1 LSFSGI
7 EESFARKA
15 AKAQRTQR
23 QLKPFASLRLCV
35 NNFFVMPIASIN
47 PTTGET
53 LQTFGALSATEI
65 DQKLQLAADTF
76 RTYRKTPM
84 QDRARMMMRAADILE
99 SDKQELG
106 KTMTAEMGK
115 PIKAAIA
122 EAEKCAWVCRYYAE
136 NAPHHLTDQIVETNA
151 RKSYVHFQPL
161 GPVLAVMP
169 WNFPFWQVFRFAA
182 PALMAGNVGLLKHA
196 SNVPRCAVAIES
208 IFTRAGFPQGVFQT
222 LLIGSDAVEG
232 ILNDRRV
239 VAATLTGSE
248 PAGRSV
254 AAAAGKQIKKT
265 VLELGGSD
273 PFIVMP
279 SANLDEAVT
288 TAVKARTINNGQSCI
303 AAKRFIV
310 AAEIYDEF
318 ERRFVGE
325 MRALKIGDPMEES
338 TDIGPLATPQIVNDL
353 DEQVKKA
360 VASGARVL
368 TGGRKLDRAGNF
380 YEPTVLVDVDLHAPV
395 SCEEIFGPVAMLFRA
410 SNIDDAIDIANATQF
425 GLGAAAWTNDEQEQL
440 EFIEELE
447 AGCVFIN
454 GMVASDPR
462 LPFGGVKN
470 SGYGR
475 ELAEFGIRE
484 FVNVKTVWIDS
495 RGEKRTETE

>member
-1 LSFSGI
+1 MVFI
-7 EESFARKA
+7 M
-15 AKAQRTQR
+15 T
-23 QLKPFASLRLCV
+23 
-35 NNFFVMPIASIN
+35 IASIN

-53 LQTFGALSATEI
+53 LQTFDALTAAQIEE
-65 DQKLQLAADTF
+65 KLQLAADTF
-76 RTYRKTPM
+76 RTYRHTPIS
-84 QDRARMMMRAADILE
+84 QRAARMQRAAEILE
-99 SDKQELG
+99 ADKQALG
-106 KTMTAEMGK
+106 KMMTGEMGK
-115 PIKAAIA
+115 PLKAAIA

-136 NAPHHLTDQIVETNA
+136 NAQHQLADQIVETNA
-151 RKSYVHFQPL
+151 QKSYVRFQPL

-196 SNVPRCAVAIES
+196 SNVPQCALAIED
-208 IFTRAGFPQGVFQT
+208 IFTRAGFPKGAFQT
-222 LLIGSDAVEG
+222 LLIGSDAVES

-254 AAAAGKQIKKT
+254 ASIAGKQIKKT

-279 SANLDEAVT
+279 SANLDEAVS

-310 AAEIYDEF
+310 AAEVYEEF
-318 ERRFVGE
+318 ERRFVEE

-353 DEQVKKA
+353 DEQVKRA

-368 TGGRKLDRAGNF
+368 TGGKKIDRPGNF
-380 YEPTVLVDVDLHAPV
+380 FEPTVLVDLDIDAPV
-395 SCEEIFGPVAMLFRA
+395 SCEEIFGPVATIFRA
-410 SNIDDAIDIANATQF
+410 SNIDEAIRIANATQF
-425 GLGAAAWTNDEQEQL
+425 GLGSSAWTNDEKEQAQ
-440 EFIEELE
+440 FVDQLE
-447 AGCVFIN
+447 AGSVFIN

-462 LPFGGVKN
+462 LPFGGMKN

-484 FVNVKTVWIDS
+484 FVNIKTVWIGGNTRNMDN
-495 RGEKRTETE
+495 TE

>member
-1 LSFSGI
+1 
-7 EESFARKA
+7 
-15 AKAQRTQR
+15 
-23 QLKPFASLRLCV
+23 
-35 NNFFVMPIASIN
+35 
-47 PTTGET
+47 
-53 LQTFGALSATEI
+53 
-65 DQKLQLAADTF
+65 
-76 RTYRKTPM
+76 
-84 QDRARMMMRAADILE
+84 
-99 SDKQELG
+99 
-106 KTMTAEMGK
+106 
-115 PIKAAIA
+115 
-122 EAEKCAWVCRYYAE
+122 
-136 NAPHHLTDQIVETNA
+136 
-151 RKSYVHFQPL
+151 
-161 GPVLAVMP
+161 MP

-182 PALMAGNVGLLKHA
+182 PALMAGNTGLLKHA
-196 SNVPRCAVAIES
+196 SNVPQCALAIEG
-208 IFTRAGFPQGVFQT
+208 IFRDAGFPAGAFQT

-232 ILNDRRV
+232 ILNDPRV

-254 AAAAGKQIKKT
+254 ASIAGKQIKKT

-310 AAEIYDEF
+310 ATEIYDEF
-318 ERRFVGE
+318 EKRFVSE
-325 MRALKIGDPMEES
+325 MQALKIGDPMEES

-360 VASGARVL
+360 VASGARIL
-368 TGGRKLDRAGNF
+368 TGGKKLNRPGNF
-380 YEPTVLVDVDLHAPV
+380 YEPTVLVGIDLNTPI

-410 SNIDDAIDIANATQF
+410 ANIDEAIQIANATPF
-425 GLGAAAWTNDEQEQL
+425 GLGSAAWTNDANEQAQ
-440 EFIEELE
+440 FIEELE
-447 AGCVFIN
+447 AGSVFIN

-462 LPFGGVKN
+462 LPFGGVKS

-484 FVNVKTVWIDS
+484 FVNIKTVWIAAADHTNNA
-495 RGEKRTETE
+495 GKTE